1 MNRQIRLLAVGLLVC
16 YAALFVKLNI
26 LQVGESKQLSAD
38 PRNDR
43 AVIQTFNKPRGQIL
57 SADGVVLATS
67 TATPDEKYKFQ
78 RSYPTGELFANVT
91 GYYSFTFGATQVE
104 KVENAVLAG
113 TTTQQQV
120 GALGNIFN
128 KDTNTT
134 GSVTLTLRNDLQL
147 AAKAALGDKEG
158 SVVVLD
164 PRTGAILAMYSN
176 PSYDP
181 NLVANHDSAAAGTA
195 LTFMNSDPRKPLLA
209 NAYQE
214 RYMPGS
220 TFKMLTVSAA
230 LEAGTVTTASTF
242 AVERQ
247 FLPPQTTDPVQNFAG
262 ESCGGTLAVAF
273 ARSCNTAFAR
283 VAVQMGPQAW
293 IDGVGKF
300 GVNNEAVPIDLPGA
314 AKSTIG
320 TPDFLANL
328 SKDIPLLAIGGFG
341 EGNDSI
347 TPLQMAMVGG
357 TIANGGVEM
366 KPYTIA
372 NTRDF
377 GGTVISQTQPTVWRT
392 PISPTTAAT
401 VTQLMIGVV
410 QNGTARGR
418 LNLDGGVQA
427 AAKTGT
433 AQLNPNGQPARSHA
447 WIVAF
452 APAEAPRF
460 VVAVMLKGV
469 NAEISAGTGGTLAGP
484 IARQVLNAALAIPQ

>member
-1 MNRQIRLLAVGLLVC
+1 VNRQIRLLAVGLLVC

-26 LQVGESKQLSAD
+26 LQVGQTKQLNAD

-43 AVIQTFNKPRGQIL
+43 AVIQTFNKPRGPIF
-57 SADGVVLATS
+57 SADGVLLASS
-67 TATPDEKYKFQ
+67 TPTPDERFKFQ

-91 GYYSFTFGATQVE
+91 GYYSFTYGATQVE
-104 KVENAVLAG
+104 KLENAVLAG
-113 TTTQQQV
+113 TTTTQQV

-134 GSVTLTLRNDLQL
+134 GSVTLTLRNDLQT
-147 AAKAALGDKEG
+147 AAKAALGDREG
-158 SVVVLD
+158 SAVVLD

-176 PSYDP
+176 PTFDP
-181 NLVANHDSAAAGTA
+181 NLIASHDTVAAGNA
-195 LTFMNSDPRKPLLA
+195 LALYNADTRKPLLA

-220 TFKMLTVSAA
+220 TFKMLTVTAG
-230 LEAGTVTTASTF
+230 LEAGTISTTTTF
-242 AVERQ
+242 PVEKQ
-247 FLPPQTTDPVQNFAG
+247 FLPPQTTDPIQNYAG
-262 ESCGGTLAVAF
+262 EICGGVLAVAF
-273 ARSCNTAFAR
+273 AKSCNTSFAR
-283 VAVQMGPQAW
+283 VAVDLGPQAW
-293 IDGVGKF
+293 VDGVSKF

-320 TPDFLANL
+320 PPSFIADIAHN
-328 SKDIPLLAIGGFG
+328 IPLVAIGGFG
-341 EGNDSI
+341 EGQDAI

-357 TIANGGVEM
+357 TIANGGFEM
-366 KPYTIA
+366 KPYVVASTK
-372 NTRDF
+372 DF
-377 GGTVISQTQPTVWRT
+377 DGNVISQTQPAVWKI
-392 PISPTTAAT
+392 PMSPATAVT
-401 VTQLMIGVV
+401 VTQLMVGVV

-433 AQLNPNGQPARSHA
+433 AQLNPIGQPARSHA

-469 NAEISAGTGGTLAGP
+469 NAEITAGTGGTLAGP
-484 IARQVLNAALAIPQ
+484 IARQILNACLAIPQ

>member
-26 LQVGESKQLSAD
+26 LQVGESKQLSSD

-43 AVIQTFNKPRGQIL
+43 AVIQTFNKPRGPIM
-57 SADGVVLATS
+57 SADGVVLAS
-67 TATPDEKYKFQ
+67 SVPTPNDKFKFQ
-78 RSYPTGELFANVT
+78 RQYPTGELFADVT
-91 GYYSFTFGATQVE
+91 GYYSFTYGATQVE

-120 GALGNIFN
+120 GALGNIFT

-147 AAKAALGDKEG
+147 AAKTALGDREG

-164 PRTGAILAMYSN
+164 PKTGAVLAMYSN
-176 PSYDP
+176 PSFDP
-181 NLVANHDSAAAGTA
+181 NQVADHDSVTAGNV
-195 LTFMNSDPRKPLLA
+195 LTFLNADPRKPLLA

-230 LEAGTVTTASTF
+230 LEAGTVTTATTF
-242 AVERQ
+242 PNERQ
-247 FLPPQTTDPVQNFAG
+247 FVPPQTTDPIQNFAG
-262 ESCGGTLAVAF
+262 ELCGGTLPVAF
-273 ARSCNTAFAR
+273 ARSCNTSFAR
-283 VAVQMGPQAW
+283 VALTMGPQAW
-293 IDGVGKF
+293 IDGVSKF

-320 TPDFLANL
+320 TPGFLANL
-328 SKDIPLLAIGGFG
+328 SQDLPLLGIGGFG
-341 EGNDSI
+341 QGNDSI
-347 TPLQMAMVGG
+347 TPLQMAMVGA

-372 NTRDF
+372 NTKDF
-377 GGTVISQTQPTVWRT
+377 DGNILSQTTPAPWRS
-392 PISPTTAAT
+392 PISAAT
-401 VTQLMIGVV
+401 SAIVTQLMIGVV
-410 QNGTARGR
+410 QTGTARCCLK
-418 LNLDGGVQA
+418 LNGGVQA

-433 AQLNPNGQPARSHA
+433 AQLNATGQPARSHA

-469 NAEISAGTGGTLAGP
+469 NDQISAGTGGTLAGP
-484 IARQVLNAALAIPQ
+484 IARDVLNTALAIPQ